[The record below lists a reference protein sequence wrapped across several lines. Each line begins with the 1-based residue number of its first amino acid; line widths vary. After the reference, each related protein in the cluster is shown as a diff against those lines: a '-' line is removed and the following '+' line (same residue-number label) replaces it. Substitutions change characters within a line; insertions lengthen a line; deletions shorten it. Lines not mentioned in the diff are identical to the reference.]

1 MDLNAQY
8 NNRALVPDHADVID
22 GWQRDAEGFRQ
33 QANGSLACKLWRA

>member
-33 QANGSLACKLWRA
+33 QAAGSLECQLWRA